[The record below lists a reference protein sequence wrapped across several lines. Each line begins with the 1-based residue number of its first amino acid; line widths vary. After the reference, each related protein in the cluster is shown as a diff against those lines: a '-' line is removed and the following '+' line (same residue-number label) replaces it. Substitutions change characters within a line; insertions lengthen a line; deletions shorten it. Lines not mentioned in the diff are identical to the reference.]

1 MLGAA
6 ALICW
11 TVDTVVLQIGYPP
24 SVSCLTRRSRVRVH
38 ALACFLFN
46 IPFLPSAGRSM
57 SPWPCDDVRH
67 VAVSCLIRCL
77 VVMADRESTGKTR
90 VMFRCGSVPLRRR
103 KLSSALPLSFSFP
116 IRHGLSLLIL
126 RARKEFFGRALIARL
141 SISQYGYRFFFLEK
155 SSSHLEQSQK
165 FNFEPSIQNWIRCS
179 SSNCQKWTNLALMV
193 GFYFVKIKNIQI

>member
-90 VMFRCGSVPLRRR
+90 GVMFRCGSVPLRRR

-116 IRHGLSLLIL
+116 IRHGPSLLIL

-141 SISQYGYRFFFLEK
+141 SISQYGYRFFFWKSQVRTSNNHK
-155 SSSHLEQSQK
+155 SSIL
-165 FNFEPSIQNWIRCS
+165 
-179 SSNCQKWTNLALMV
+179 NLQFRI
-193 GFYFVKIKNIQI
+193 GYDGRHPTVKNGQIWFLWWVFILWK